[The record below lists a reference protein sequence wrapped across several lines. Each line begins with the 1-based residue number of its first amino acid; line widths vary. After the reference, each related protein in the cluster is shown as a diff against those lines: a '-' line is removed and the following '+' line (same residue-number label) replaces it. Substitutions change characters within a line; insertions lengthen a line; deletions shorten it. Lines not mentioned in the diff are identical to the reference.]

1 MVNFTHL
8 SESLLGSFIT
18 PVTLGHDMKP
28 HGCLWLSYK
37 DDWLQYVKDE
47 VPDLYTSYRYQYNV
61 NIDLDQ
67 LIVLDSWAEVKD
79 FHQEYAIQKRYHK
92 VLYID
97 WDKVRSTT
105 DKCGVLVNAPFPRF
119 DRRNE
124 NIIWPYTFDVCSV
137 AVWGRDCIVSVSKP
151 LLL

>member
-8 SESLLGSFIT
+8 SSSLLGTFVAPI
-18 PVTLGHDMKP
+18 TLGHDMKP
-28 HGCLWLSYK
+28 HGCLWLSYQN
-37 DDWLQYVKDE
+37 DWLDYVKYE
-47 VPDLYTSYRYQYNV
+47 VPDLFMSYRYQYNV
-61 NIDLDQ
+61 NVDMDQ
-67 LIVLDSWAEVKD
+67 LIVLDSWADVKA
-79 FHQEYAIQKRYHK
+79 FHKRYHK

-97 WDKVRSTT
+97 WDKVRSDTE
-105 DKCGVLVNAPFPRF
+105 KSGVLVNAPFPRF
-119 DRRNE
+119 DKCNE